1 MCKFFAFSVVR
12 IINLPF
18 LGGILLHEPTY
29 IAQSSLK
36 SVQYNWPNLIQCDTH
51 HWSRNSFCCN
61 LNILEIIFPFK
72 EFQPCKINDI
82 LQVCQARYP
91 PHSAQISSFNGAK
104 ERKKVRKCL
113 CNFDLLNNWK
123 WILKTVVVVIIF
135 IEYSP
140 FGEMFHLSSSVFPS
154 RLFLFLSYVE
164 LWHIPWAL
172 NICKCLY
179 ACNLPT
185 NPMPQL
191 EEGLVGGIFLRMRLL
206 FWLFWLNEEKQAKS
220 WCCCWI
226 LVEFDSYLWC

>member
-1 MCKFFAFSVVR
+1 M
-12 IINLPF
+12 
-18 LGGILLHEPTY
+18 
-29 IAQSSLK
+29 
-36 SVQYNWPNLIQCDTH
+36 QYNWPKLLQCDTH

-113 CNFDLLNNWK
+113 CNFGLLNNWK
-123 WILKTVVVVIIF
+123 WILKTVVVVIIIF
-135 IEYSP
+135 TEYSP

-185 NPMPQL
+185 NPSTWRRI
-191 EEGLVGGIFLRMRLL
+191 GRRNIFTDEASFLAFFGWMKK
-206 FWLFWLNEEKQAKS
+206 NKQKVAA
-220 WCCCWI
+220 
-226 LVEFDSYLWC
+226 VAAY